1 MCKKIKLAVV
11 DDHPIVVQGIV
22 SLLEN
27 LNDIEVV
34 GSFYTGTDL
43 LTFLKDTHLDMVL
56 IDVMLPDINGIELC
70 AEIKKTSPNTIVL
83 AISNHTE
90 RSIIMKI
97 IQNGASGYMLKNA
110 SVEELKD
117 CMKNAMRGDIAFSK
131 EVIEI
136 IAKPSFNDLKGS
148 PKFTKREKQILQY
161 IAKGKTTSQIANEL
175 FLSPLT
181 IETHRRNMMQKLDVK
196 NAIELINTAT
206 ERLLI

>member
-1 MCKKIKLAVV
+1 
-11 DDHPIVVQGIV
+11 
-22 SLLEN
+22 
-27 LNDIEVV
+27 
-34 GSFYTGTDL
+34 
-43 LTFLKDTHLDMVL
+43 
-56 IDVMLPDINGIELC
+56 
-70 AEIKKTSPNTIVL
+70 
-83 AISNHTE
+83 
-90 RSIIMKI
+90 
-97 IQNGASGYMLKNA
+97 
-110 SVEELKD
+110 
-117 CMKNAMRGDIAFSK
+117 MKNAMRGDIAFSK